1 MKRGRSI
8 SLLENVAI
16 LYIFFVLALISL
28 VYFAGIGDINTT
40 IVFVI
45 SGFVISFFS
54 KNMTVILLFT
64 LVISHIYKYGV
75 DNMRI
80 YREGL
85 TAEEEAAAKQA
96 QKEALLKQQEL
107 ENQSYKKLENTPL
120 ISGTTLDVNDIKNKI
135 KTQEDIL
142 TDIIPKVN
150 NLKMISD
157 LSGDAIKT

>member
-1 MKRGRSI
+1 MKRGGSI

-28 VYFAGIGDINTT
+28 VYFAGIGDIDTT

-64 LVISHIYKYGV
+64 LVISHIYKYGI
-75 DNMRI
+75 DNMRV

-85 TAEEEAAAKQA
+85 LTPEQEAAKQ
-96 QKEALLKQQEL
+96 LLIQQHEL
-107 ENQSYKKLENTPL
+107 ENQSYKKMENTPL
-120 ISGTTLDVNDIKNKI
+120 FNGTTYNINDMKNKI
-135 KTQEDIL
+135 KIQNDIL

-150 NLKMISD
+150 ALK
-157 LSGDAIKT
+157 LSENAAT